1 MGHKVHPYGFRIG
14 IIKPWL
20 AKWYADRDYATLLQE
35 DMRIR
40 ELVARQLSNASVS
53 QVEIERGINHVTVTV
68 HTAKPGIVIGKGGA
82 NVEALRTNVG
92 KLTNKKVKLEI
103 KEILQPELDGMLLA
117 QNVAGQ
123 LERRIAFRKA
133 IKQSIQRTIKAGAKG
148 VKIQV
153 SGRLGG
159 SEMSRTEWDKEG
171 RIPLGT
177 LRADISYG
185 VVHAHTT
192 YGRIGVKA
200 WVYRGEQL
208 GERPGSA
215 RTEPRAPRRAA
226 AGARSSTRG
235 RRTNLVGRWSRR
247 RAAAA
252 TATVEAP
259 EVAEEPQRPVE
270 LEQPVTEAA
279 PEAAAGRGR
288 DGNDG
293 RGAEW
298 SRRHRSSSEDV
309 AETTAEPVASAAEP
323 AEAPEAASGAR
334 GDGGARGGRAGP
346 RCIGAEAEVEVEGFL
361 TMLMPKRVKH
371 RKVQRGRRAGLAKGG
386 TTVSFGDF
394 GLMAEEVCWLTS
406 RQIEAARRAM
416 THHIKR
422 GGRVWIRVFPDKPVT
437 KKPAEVRMGSG
448 KGAPDH
454 WVAVVKP
461 GRVMFEMSGVS
472 EPIAREAMRL
482 AGHKLPIST
491 KFVIKEGQEHGHQ

>member
-1 MGHKVHPYGFRIG
+1 VGHKVHPYGFRIG

-215 RTEPRAPRRAA
+215 RTEPRAPRRTA
-226 AGARSSTRG
+226 AGTRTRAAGTRATGTSTRASAAPAVVED
-235 RRTNLVGRWSRR
+235 RPQPSTEVEEPKRKASAPDAPAAETPVVEDAPAAEAPIVEEATAPDEVAVTTPK
-247 RAAAA
+247 AAAA
-252 TATVEAP
+252 EEAPAKAVATAPDPEATAT
-259 EVAEEPQRPVE
+259 
-270 LEQPVTEAA
+270 
-279 PEAAAGRGR
+279 PEA
-288 DGNDG
+288 
-293 RGAEW
+293 E
-298 SRRHRSSSEDV
+298 
-309 AETTAEPVASAAEP
+309 
-323 AEAPEAASGAR
+323 
-334 GDGGARGGRAGP
+334 
-346 RCIGAEAEVEVEGFL
+346 AEAEVPDA
-361 TMLMPKRVKH
+361 T
-371 RKVQRGRRAGLAKGG
+371 AGDEPEAKE
-386 TTVSFGDF
+386 S
-394 GLMAEEVCWLTS
+394 
-406 RQIEAARRAM
+406 
-416 THHIKR
+416 
-422 GGRVWIRVFPDKPVT
+422 
-437 KKPAEVRMGSG
+437 
-448 KGAPDH
+448 
-454 WVAVVKP
+454 
-461 GRVMFEMSGVS
+461 
-472 EPIAREAMRL
+472 
-482 AGHKLPIST
+482 
-491 KFVIKEGQEHGHQ
+491 